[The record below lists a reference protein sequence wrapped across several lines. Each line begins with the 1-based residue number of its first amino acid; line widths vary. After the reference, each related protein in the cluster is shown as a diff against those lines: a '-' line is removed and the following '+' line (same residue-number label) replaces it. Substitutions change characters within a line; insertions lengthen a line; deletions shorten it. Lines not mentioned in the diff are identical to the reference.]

1 MMDNEYIIT
10 FDTTSGEVVT
20 EDLKNQVDALISSVL
35 EGSS

>member
-10 FDTTSGEVVT
+10 FDTTSPEVT

>member
-1 MMDNEYIIT
+1 MDNEYIIT
-10 FDTTSGEVVT
+10 FDTTSGEVT